1 MSQQLINRSPDLK
14 RLRDE
19 GYDIETR
26 GSYLLVKHIPYV
38 NSAKEVKLGMLVSE
52 LSLSGDVV
60 TKPKNHVVYFAGN
73 YPCNKDGS
81 EIAKIRNQNQRQEL
95 DRGLVIDY
103 SFSSKPTEGYND
115 YYDKMTT
122 YVAILSGPAQSIDP
136 TVTAM
141 TFPTIES
148 KEEESVFNYIDTA
161 SSRAEITLVTRKLE
175 LGAVG
180 IVGLGGTGSYVLDLV
195 AKTPV
200 REIRLFDGDKFSQH
214 NAFRS
219 PGAASIDELKTEP
232 KKVRY
237 FKDIYSKM
245 HRHIVA
251 NDCFID
257 ATNVSQLEGLNFV
270 FLCLD
275 GGEMKRLVI
284 EKLEA
289 LGVPFIDVGMGIEL
303 VDNALVG
310 ILRVTTS
317 TAAKRDHVRGKQRIS
332 FSDGIGNKEYSRNI
346 QIADLNA
353 LNAALAVVKWKKLFG
368 FYKDFENEHCSAYT
382 IDGNMLTNEDKCET
396 SNNAQ
401 T

>member
-1 MSQQLINRSPDLK
+1 MSQQLINHSPDLK

-19 GYDIETR
+19 GYDIETS
-26 GSYLLVKHIPYV
+26 GSYLLVKHIPYM
-38 NSAKEVKLGMLVSE
+38 NSAKEVKIGMLVSE
-52 LSLSGDVV
+52 LSLAGDV
-60 TKPKNHVVYFAGN
+60 TIKPKNHVAYFAGD

-81 EIAKIRNQNQRQEL
+81 EIVKIRHQSQRQEL
-95 DRGLVIDY
+95 DRELVVNH
-103 SFSSKPTEGYND
+103 SFSSKPPEGYKD
-115 YYDKMTT
+115 YYHKMTT
-122 YVAILSGPAQSIDP
+122 YVAIISSPAQSLDP
-136 TVTAM
+136 NVTAM

-175 LGAVG
+175 LSAIG

-219 PGAASIDELKTEP
+219 PGAPSIDELKSEP
-232 KKVRY
+232 QKVTY
-237 FKDIYSKM
+237 FKGIYSNM
-245 HRHIVA
+245 HRNIVA
-251 NDCFID
+251 NNSYID
-257 ATNVSQLEGLNFV
+257 ALNVSQLEGLDFV

-275 GGEMKRLVI
+275 GGEVKRLVV
-284 EKLEA
+284 EKMEA
-289 LGVPFIDVGMGIEL
+289 LGIPFVDVGMGIEL
-303 VDNALVG
+303 VDNALLG
-310 ILRVTTS
+310 ILRVTAS
-317 TAAKRDHVRGKQRIS
+317 TVKKRDHVRDKQRIS

-353 LNAALAVVKWKKLFG
+353 LNAAMAVIKWKKLFG
-368 FYKDFENEHCSAYT
+368 FYKDFENEHFSAYT
-382 IDGNMLTNEDKCET
+382 IDGNMLTNEDQCEAP
-396 SNNAQ
+396 NNAQ